1 MVVAQS
7 RRQKKVSLLWLLL
20 QYKWRYANINT
31 EMVDMIF
38 RVLSASP
45 SDQLVQD
52 IDELLMVCPIS
63 AVRIEAELMNAYAR
77 MHTGKDE
84 AFTQG

>member
-1 MVVAQS
+1 
-7 RRQKKVSLLWLLL
+7 
-20 QYKWRYANINT
+20 
-31 EMVDMIF
+31 MIF

-63 AVRIEAELMNAYAR
+63 AVRIEAKLMNAYAC
-77 MHTGKDE
+77 MHTGKDK
-84 AFTQG
+84 AFMQG